1 MVKNKHINIIK
12 TFFFQ
17 IFRVFDI
24 NNDGT
29 VSQKELQRIVK
40 DLFHLFKKDENTD
53 KLNKDNLAEE
63 AFKEMDANT
72 GKYEGAILML
82 NFVKLLYI

>member
-1 MVKNKHINIIK
+1 M
-12 TFFFQ
+12 T
-17 IFRVFDI
+17 
-24 NNDGT
+24 
-29 VSQKELQRIVK
+29 K

-72 GKYEGAILML
+72 GKINNEYAFSFKKAFIP
-82 NFVKLLYI
+82 Y